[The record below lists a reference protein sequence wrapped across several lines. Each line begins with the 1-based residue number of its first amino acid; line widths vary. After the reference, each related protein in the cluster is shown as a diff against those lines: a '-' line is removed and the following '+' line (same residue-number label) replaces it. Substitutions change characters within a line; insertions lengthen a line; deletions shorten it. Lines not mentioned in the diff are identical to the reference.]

1 MKKIIQSV
9 KGTRGFY
16 PYEMALRTWL
26 YGKIRGVSES
36 FGYQEYDG
44 PFIESLELYAAKSGE
59 ELVKEQSF
67 VFPDRGGNLITLR
80 PELTPSLARMVAER
94 QYELVYPLRWWSF
107 GPFWRYEKPQKGRT
121 REFFQWNIDLIGAD
135 TPEADAELISIAAE
149 FFRSVGLTPLDVKIM
164 VNDRQLMETQ
174 MAALNIPTDQKI
186 KVFNVIDKRD
196 KMADHEWEAF
206 AKEEG
211 LSEEQ
216 LDGIKKILSDKDLYK
231 SSPRMKKLFSALD
244 ALGVADYVGFDAR
257 IVRGLDYYTGV
268 VFEGRDVRE
277 SSRAI
282 LGGGRY
288 DNLVRDVGGD
298 PLSGVGFAMG
308 DVVLTIILNEY
319 GKLPKLD
326 LQPAKVLVSVF
337 NEDTFCE
344 SLSVSTDLRRAGIKT
359 IVYPE
364 AVKLGKQ
371 FKFANRLGL
380 SYVIV
385 LGPDELKQGNVRVK
399 NLETGEQVSVTRTEA
414 AAYLAKKLP

>member
-1 MKKIIQSV
+1 MKYTNDI
-9 KGTRGFY
+9 R
-16 PYEMALRTWL
+16 ALTDIVNNLNR
-26 YGKIRGVSES
+26 SD
-36 FGYQEYDG
+36 QEK
-44 PFIESLELYAAKSGE
+44 F
-59 ELVKEQSF
+59 F
-67 VFPDRGGNLITLR
+67 V
-80 PELTPSLARMVAER
+80 
-94 QYELVYPLRWWSF
+94 
-107 GPFWRYEKPQKGRT
+107 
-121 REFFQWNIDLIGAD
+121 
-135 TPEADAELISIAAE
+135 
-149 FFRSVGLTPLDVKIM
+149 
-164 VNDRQLMETQ
+164 
-174 MAALNIPTDQKI
+174 
-186 KVFNVIDKRD
+186 DKC
-196 KMADHEWEAF
+196 
-206 AKEEG
+206 
-211 LSEEQ
+211 Q
-216 LDGIKKILSDKDLYK
+216 
-231 SSPRMKKLFSALD
+231 KLFSALD

-268 VFEGRDVRE
+268 VFEGRDARE

-385 LGPDELKQGNVRVK
+385 LGPDELKQGNVQVK
-399 NLETGEQVSVTRTEA
+399 NLETGEQVSVARMEA